1 MYLIT
6 NHQDIYVKIK
16 KKLKLYFQAI
26 KRHRKIEN
34 IFLQNIF
41 IHKTSLNSKR

>member
-26 KRHRKIEN
+26 KRHRKIEKY
-34 IFLQNIF
+34 FLTKYF
-41 IHKTSLNSKR
+41 YP